1 MKKIQIITVV
11 FLLLAITSLPSTV
24 FAENIAGA
32 ATIDE
37 GDFWHTEIPI
47 VDTSEVYYT
56 IIVETGGPVDILL
69 FDEENFDLFINQE
82 PFDFITEGSQVN
94 TSAVDIT
101 VLLEPGTYFLVV
113 DNSNA
118 SVASPPENNI
128 NNVTRIT
135 FNIDYP
141 VLQDMI
147 CFFAGVG
154 VVIVVI
160 ILVVFIIV
168 KKVGQTKQYRQ
179 PYSQHNIYQQPIQL
193 IPPMR
198 SCHSCERQIPIDSVV
213 CPYCEIKQEGI

>member
-128 NNVTRIT
+128 NNVT
-135 FNIDYP
+135 
-141 VLQDMI
+141 
-147 CFFAGVG
+147 G

-179 PYSQHNIYQQPIQL
+179 PYSQHNIYQQPIQQ